1 MIVCVCHGVSDK
13 TLDQVIA
20 SGAQTLD
27 AVTAATRAGTNC
39 GECKLWIA
47 DRLWAQ
53 KLARAGVK
61 AKAPPPPLA
70 KPEPRPKS
78 KATAKVLKAAA
89 APRRPARAKKKT

>member
-13 TLDQVIA
+13 SLDQVIA

-61 AKAPPPPLA
+61 AKAPTPPLA

-78 KATAKVLKAAA
+78 KTKGPRAAA
-89 APRRPARAKKKT
+89 APHRAARAKKKT